1 MISDRVIYTDG
12 HDVTVTD
19 STLEVNKMKYKLN
32 GIVKHGLFIL
42 RPQRL
47 PGILMVIIGLIV
59 MFAGLLKL
67 VPSTWINDAII
78 ANTLVSGSTIAL
90 MIGGLIAFIGV
101 LLLGIIRQRYAVRIA
116 TAEGEK
122 DVVVSSR
129 KEYIQQI
136 VDALN
141 AAYDYIRNNV

>member
-1 MISDRVIYTDG
+1 MVPDRVIYTDG

-19 STLEVNKMKYKLN
+19 STLQVNKAEYKLN
-32 GIVKHGLFIL
+32 GITKHGLFIL

-47 PGILMVIIGLIV
+47 PGILMVTIGLIV
-59 MFAGLLKL
+59 MFAGLLK
-67 VPSTWINDAII
+67 VIPSTWINDTVIGG
-78 ANTLVSGSTIAL
+78 TLVSGNTIAL
-90 MIGGLIAFIGV
+90 IIGACIAFIGV
-101 LLLGIIRQRYAVRIA
+101 LFLGLIRQRYAVRIA

-136 VDALN
+136 VDAIN
-141 AAYDYIRNNV
+141 SAYNYLRNNV

>member
-1 MISDRVIYTDG
+1 MVPDRVIYTDG

-19 STLEVNKMKYKLN
+19 STLQVNKMEYKLN
-32 GIVKHGLFIL
+32 GIIKHGLFIL

-47 PGILMVIIGLIV
+47 PGILMITIGLIV
-59 MFAGLLKL
+59 MFAGLLRL
-67 VPSTWINDAII
+67 IPSTWINDAII
-78 ANTLVSGSTIAL
+78 GDTLVSGSTIAL
-90 MIGGLIAFIGV
+90 VVGAMIAFIGV
-101 LLLGIIRQRYAVRIA
+101 LLLGLIRQRYAVRIA

-141 AAYDYIRNNV
+141 SAYNYIRNNV

>member
-19 STLEVNKMKYKLN
+19 STLQVNKVKYKLN

-47 PGILMVIIGLIV
+47 PGVLMVIIGLIV

-67 VPSTWINDAII
+67 VPSTWINDALI
-78 ANTLVSGSTIAL
+78 AGTLVSGSTIAL
-90 MIGGLIAFIGV
+90 IIGGLIAFIGV

-141 AAYDYIRNNV
+141 DAYNYIRNNV

>member
-1 MISDRVIYTDG
+1 MVPDRVIYTDG

-19 STLEVNKMKYKLN
+19 SSLQVNKAVYKLN
-32 GIVKHGLFIL
+32 GIIKHGLYIL

-47 PGILMVIIGLIV
+47 PGILMVTLGLIV

-67 VPSTWINDAII
+67 IPSTWINDTII
-78 ANTLVSGSTIAL
+78 RDTLVSGNTIA
-90 MIGGLIAFIGV
+90 MVIGASLAFLGV
-101 LLLGIIRQRYAVRIA
+101 LLLGIIRQRYSVRIA

-136 VDALN
+136 VDAIN
-141 AAYDYIRNNV
+141 SAYNYIRNQV

>member
-19 STLEVNKMKYKLN
+19 STLQVNKVKYKLN

-47 PGILMVIIGLIV
+47 PGVLMVIIGLIV

-78 ANTLVSGSTIAL
+78 AGTLVSGSTIAL
-90 MIGGLIAFIGV
+90 IIGGLIAFIGV

-141 AAYDYIRNNV
+141 DAYNYIRNNV

>member
-1 MISDRVIYTDG
+1 MISDKVIYTDG

-19 STLEVNKMKYKLN
+19 STLQVNKMKYKLN
-32 GIVKHGLFIL
+32 GIVKHGLYIL

-47 PGILMVIIGLIV
+47 PGVLMVIIGLV
-59 MFAGLLKL
+59 AMFAGLLKL
-67 VPSTWINDAII
+67 VPSTWINDTII
-78 ANTLVSGSTIAL
+78 GDTLVSGSTIAL
-90 MIGGLIAFIGV
+90 IIGGLIAFIGV

-141 AAYDYIRNNV
+141 AAYHYIRNNV

>member
-19 STLEVNKMKYKLN
+19 STLQVNKVKYKLN

-47 PGILMVIIGLIV
+47 PGVLMVIIGLIV

-78 ANTLVSGSTIAL
+78 AGTLVSGSTIAL
-90 MIGGLIAFIGV
+90 IIGGLIAFIGV

-141 AAYDYIRNNV
+141 AAYNYIRNNV

>member
-1 MISDRVIYTDG
+1 MVPDRVIYTDG

-19 STLEVNKMKYKLN
+19 SMLQVNKAKYKLD
-32 GIVKHGLFIL
+32 GIIKHGLFIL

-47 PGILMVIIGLIV
+47 PGILMVTIGLIT

-67 VPSTWINDAII
+67 IPTTWINDTII
-78 ANTLVSGSTIAL
+78 GDTLVSGSTIA
-90 MIGGLIAFIGV
+90 MVIGASIAFMGV
-101 LLLGIIRQRYAVRIA
+101 LLLGMIRQRYSVRIA

-129 KEYIQQI
+129 KEYIRQI

-141 AAYDYIRNNV
+141 SAYNYIRNNV

>member
-1 MISDRVIYTDG
+1 MVPDRVIYTDG

-19 STLEVNKMKYKLN
+19 STLQVNKSEYRLN
-32 GIVKHGLFIL
+32 GITKHDCSFTAPTHSGHNDGYDRTNRHDCRIL
-42 RPQRL
+42 R
-47 PGILMVIIGLIV
+47 VI
-59 MFAGLLKL
+59 
-67 VPSTWINDAII
+67 PSTWINDTVIRGTA
-78 ANTLVSGSTIAL
+78 VSGSTIAL
-90 MIGGLIAFIGV
+90 VTGASIAIIGV
-101 LLLGIIRQRYAVRIA
+101 LLLGMIRQRYSVRIA

-141 AAYDYIRNNV
+141 SAYNYIRDNV

>member
-1 MISDRVIYTDG
+1 MAEDKIIYTDG

-19 STLEVNKMKYKLN
+19 STLQVNRMNYKLS

-47 PGILMVIIGLIV
+47 PGILMITIGLIV
-59 MFAGLLKL
+59 MFAGLLRL
-67 VPSTWINDAII
+67 VPSTWINDTII
-78 ANTLVSGSTIAL
+78 GETLVSGSTIAL
-90 MIGGLIAFIGV
+90 VIGALIAFIGV
-101 LLLGIIRQRYAVRIA
+101 LLLGLIRQRYAVRIA

-141 AAYDYIRNNV
+141 SAYNYIRNNV

>member
-19 STLEVNKMKYKLN
+19 STLQVNKMKYKLN

-47 PGILMVIIGLIV
+47 PGVLMVIIGLVV

-67 VPSTWINDAII
+67 VPSTWIHDAII

-90 MIGGLIAFIGV
+90 IIGGLIAFIGV

-141 AAYDYIRNNV
+141 AAYNYIRNNV

>member
-1 MISDRVIYTDG
+1 MVPDRVIYTDG

-19 STLEVNKMKYKLN
+19 STLQVNRNEYKLN
-32 GIVKHGLFIL
+32 GIIKHGLFIL

-47 PGILMVIIGLIV
+47 PGILMVTIGLIV
-59 MFAGLLKL
+59 MFAGLLK
-67 VPSTWINDAII
+67 VIPSTWINDAII

-90 MIGGLIAFIGV
+90 VIGASIAFIGV
-101 LLLGIIRQRYAVRIA
+101 LLLGMVRQRYSVRIA

-141 AAYDYIRNNV
+141 SAYNFIRNNV

>member
-19 STLEVNKMKYKLN
+19 STLQVNKVKYKLN
-32 GIVKHGLFIL
+32 GIIKHGLFIL

-67 VPSTWINDAII
+67 VPSTGSMMQLLPIHL
-78 ANTLVSGSTIAL
+78 LVEA
-90 MIGGLIAFIGV
+90 
-101 LLLGIIRQRYAVRIA
+101 Q
-116 TAEGEK
+116 
-122 DVVVSSR
+122 
-129 KEYIQQI
+129 
-136 VDALN
+136 
-141 AAYDYIRNNV
+141 

>member
-1 MISDRVIYTDG
+1 M
-12 HDVTVTD
+12 VT
-19 STLEVNKMKYKLN
+19 
-32 GIVKHGLFIL
+32 
-42 RPQRL
+42 
-47 PGILMVIIGLIV
+47 IGLIT

-67 VPSTWINDAII
+67 IPTTWINDTII
-78 ANTLVSGSTIAL
+78 GDTLVSGSTIA
-90 MIGGLIAFIGV
+90 MILGASIAFIGV
-101 LLLGIIRQRYAVRIA
+101 LLLGMIRQRYSVRIS

-141 AAYDYIRNNV
+141 SAYNYIRNNV

>member
-1 MISDRVIYTDG
+1 MVPDRVIYTDG

-19 STLEVNKMKYKLN
+19 SMLQVNKAKYKLD
-32 GIVKHGLFIL
+32 GIIKHGLFIL

-47 PGILMVIIGLIV
+47 PGILMVTIGLIT

-67 VPSTWINDAII
+67 IPTTWINDTII
-78 ANTLVSGSTIAL
+78 GDTLVSGSTIA
-90 MIGGLIAFIGV
+90 MILGASIAFIGV
-101 LLLGIIRQRYAVRIA
+101 LLLGMIRQRYSVRIS

-141 AAYDYIRNNV
+141 SAYNYIRNNV

>member
-19 STLEVNKMKYKLN
+19 STLQVNRMKYKLN

-47 PGILMVIIGLIV
+47 PGVLMVMIGLIV
-59 MFAGLLKL
+59 MLAGLLKL
-67 VPSTWINDAII
+67 VPSTWINDTII

-90 MIGGLIAFIGV
+90 IIGGLTAFVGV

-141 AAYDYIRNNV
+141 AAFNYIRNNV

>member
-1 MISDRVIYTDG
+1 MVPDRVIYTDG

-19 STLEVNKMKYKLN
+19 STLQVNRAEYRLN
-32 GIVKHGLFIL
+32 GITKHGLFIL
-42 RPQRL
+42 RPQRI
-47 PGILMVIIGLIV
+47 PGILMVVIGLIV
-59 MFAGLLKL
+59 MLAGLLK
-67 VPSTWINDAII
+67 VIPSTWINDTVIRGTA
-78 ANTLVSGSTIAL
+78 VSGSTIA
-90 MIGGLIAFIGV
+90 MVTGASIAFIGV
-101 LLLGIIRQRYAVRIA
+101 LLIGMIRQRYSVRIA

-141 AAYDYIRNNV
+141 SAYNYIRNNV

>member
-19 STLEVNKMKYKLN
+19 STLQVNKITYKLN
-32 GIVKHGLFIL
+32 GIVKHGLYIL

-47 PGILMVIIGLIV
+47 PGVLMVIIGLIV

-67 VPSTWINDAII
+67 VPSAWINDAII

-101 LLLGIIRQRYAVRIA
+101 LLLGITRQRYAVRIA

-141 AAYDYIRNNV
+141 AAYNYIRNNV

>member
-1 MISDRVIYTDG
+1 MVPDRVIYTDG

-19 STLEVNKMKYKLN
+19 STLQVNKAEYKLS
-32 GIVKHGLFIL
+32 GIIKHGLFIL

-47 PGILMVIIGLIV
+47 PGILMITIGLIV
-59 MFAGLLKL
+59 MFAGLLR
-67 VPSTWINDAII
+67 VIPSTWINDTII
-78 ANTLVSGSTIAL
+78 NGSAVSGSTIAL
-90 MIGGLIAFIGV
+90 IVGAFIAFIGV
-101 LLLGIIRQRYAVRIA
+101 LLLGLIRQRYSVRIA

-136 VDALN
+136 VDAIN
-141 AAYDYIRNNV
+141 SAFNYIRNNV

>member
-19 STLEVNKMKYKLN
+19 STLQVNRMQYKLN

-47 PGILMVIIGLIV
+47 PGILMITIGLIV
-59 MFAGLLKL
+59 MFAGLLRL
-67 VPSTWINDAII
+67 IPSTWINDTII
-78 ANTLVSGSTIAL
+78 GETLVSGSTIAL
-90 MIGGLIAFIGV
+90 VIGAFIAFIGV
-101 LLLGIIRQRYAVRIA
+101 LLLGLIRQRYAVRIA

-141 AAYDYIRNNV
+141 AAYNYIRNNV

>member
-1 MISDRVIYTDG
+1 
-12 HDVTVTD
+12 
-19 STLEVNKMKYKLN
+19 
-32 GIVKHGLFIL
+32 
-42 RPQRL
+42 
-47 PGILMVIIGLIV
+47 

-67 VPSTWINDAII
+67 IPSTWINDTII
-78 ANTLVSGSTIAL
+78 GDTMVGGSTIA
-90 MIGGLIAFIGV
+90 MIIGASIAFFGV
-101 LLLGIIRQRYAVRIA
+101 LLLGMIRPRYSVRIA

-141 AAYDYIRNNV
+141 SAYNYIRNNV